1 MLKMRIKKLIASW
14 VSYTILLFKYLTVFI
29 GESVNEK
36 KLSYI
41 QAKNSNSHVY
51 LNFHYTFFVL

>member
-1 MLKMRIKKLIASW
+1 MLKMHIKKLIASW

-36 KLSYI
+36 KYHIYKQKIQILAYI
-41 QAKNSNSHVY
+41 
-51 LNFHYTFFVL
+51 